1 MKWIFRF
8 LLSLLGALLVTI
20 LIVAGVIAYDGA
32 FGATASDYTNMT
44 FTASDG
50 TEVGAYF
57 AQPEEAGTYPAVI
70 MVHEWW
76 GINEEITEL
85 ADALAQ
91 EGYIVLAPDT
101 YRGNTTDLIPRA
113 LYLRLTVDMERV
125 NDDMQAAYDYLAS
138 LGDVDTSNIGLIGFC
153 YGGGVVMAH
162 ATQNSEI
169 DATINLYGSTPSDP
183 SSFGVLLNEDTSPIL
198 GIFGGVDTAI
208 PVEEVEAF
216 ETALAEAGIEH
227 TVTIYDE
234 MGHAF
239 VQPDVIEEEGAPRD
253 AWLQILDFFE
263 ATLKDNP
270 ASS

>member
-1 MKWIFRF
+1 MKWVFRF
-8 LLSLLGALLVTI
+8 LLSLFGALFVTVL
-20 LIVAGVIAYDGA
+20 LIVGVIAYDGA
-32 FGATASDYTNMT
+32 FGAKASDFTNMT
-44 FTASDG
+44 FTAQDG
-50 TEVGAYF
+50 TEIAAYY

-85 ADALAQ
+85 ADALAE

-125 NDDMQAAYDYLAS
+125 DSDMQAAYDYLAS
-138 LGDVDTSNIGLIGFC
+138 LDDVDASNIGVIGFC
-153 YGGGVVMAH
+153 YGGGVALQFG
-162 ATQNSEI
+162 TQNPDLAAI
-169 DATINLYGSTPSDP
+169 VNLYGSTPSD
-183 SSFGVLLNEDTSPIL
+183 SSTFGVLLNEGASPVL
-198 GIFGGVDTAI
+198 GIFGREDTAI

-216 ETALAEAGIEH
+216 ESALAEAGIEH
-227 TVTIYDE
+227 TVTIYDD

-239 VQPDVIEEEGAPRD
+239 VQPDVIEEEGAPRN

-263 ATLKDNP
+263 ANLQDNQ